1 MTKLTKRFLIGF
13 WSLFFL
19 GLATVAIVLYLICNG
34 KVGNMPPIED
44 LQNPQNKYASEIYS
58 SDGVVLGRFFE
69 SKENRVYVPYSDLS
83 QNLVKALIATE
94 DARYNE
100 HSGIDFESLGRVLVK
115 TVIMRQKN
123 AGGGSTITQQ
133 LAKLLFTEEP
143 ATSLLERA
151 KQKALG
157 EWVIAVKL
165 EKLYTKEEI
174 IMMYLNKFDFGM
186 RVHDLLE
193 KLGRSVEGKTEV
205 LYPSLFPH
213 LNAPVEAI
221 VLLVMGQARFL
232 DAM

>member
-1 MTKLTKRFLIGF
+1 MTKLTKRFLIVF

-94 DARYNE
+94 DARYHE

-174 IMMYLNKFDFGM
+174 IMMYLNKFDFLNNAVGIKSAASIYFGKEPKDLSIEESALLIGM
-186 RVHDLLE
+186 L
-193 KLGRSVEGKTEV
+193 KN
-205 LYPSLFPH
+205 PSLYNPIKKKKY
-213 LNAPVEAI
+213 E
-221 VLLVMGQARFL
+221 
-232 DAM
+232 